1 MILLWYHLNRIVK
14 RSLSKMRQII
24 YSLILSFE
32 KTFKGLFFSC
42 SMCGQCILTFTAFT
56 CPMQCPKGLRNG
68 PCGGYTSSGGCE
80 IGGGKRC
87 VWVTIYKRSR
97 SVNRLALLK
106 KLQPPLN
113 WTLAGTSS
121 WLNHLNGI
129 DGQKGARKRC

>member
-1 MILLWYHLNRIVK
+1 
-14 RSLSKMRQII
+14 
-24 YSLILSFE
+24 
-32 KTFKGLFFSC
+32 
-42 SMCGQCILTFTAFT
+42 
-56 CPMQCPKGLRNG
+56 MQCPKGLRNG